1 MRYLH
6 ASGWILASCLVGLAF
21 AQHAHTELDS
31 NGASGAVPLFD
42 GLGDHTLQIT
52 TSSDLAQR
60 YFDQGLMFVYGF
72 DHFEAARSFEAA
84 IEHDESCA
92 MCHWGLALA
101 LGPHINA
108 PMMPEA
114 VPVAVG
120 ASQRAL
126 ELAADASAW
135 ERAYIEALAERYGP
149 EALEDRSHL
158 DLAYADAMREVVAAY
173 PDDLDAATLFAE
185 ALMNLIPWNYWD
197 VYGEPRE
204 ETVELVAALES
215 VLERDPY
222 HPGANHHYIHAVE
235 ASPAPE
241 RAEGAADRLV
251 ELDIQ
256 IGHMIHMP
264 SHIYARIGRWHDAS
278 SANERAIVADHA
290 YLEAYEAE
298 GLVPLLYH
306 PHNVHF
312 LSWTA
317 GIEGRSELALEA
329 AADVVAA
336 TPAELAGE
344 LPFLNG
350 FLVTPLYA
358 MVRFERWDDILAA
371 EAEAE
376 AEADPHA
383 FVTAARHY
391 ARGRAYAGLGRLD
404 EAANEADA
412 LRRIATSE
420 AAAGWEMPEAFF
432 PGRTMVSIMLDV
444 LAADLAL
451 ARGAQ
456 DEAVQLLSRA
466 VATQDALPYMEPPYW
481 SVSARLDL
489 GRALLAAERYAEA
502 AEVYEADL
510 EVYPNNGWALFG
522 LAQALEASGDD
533 AAAEAALQ
541 AFEQAWRHADV
552 DLQAGAGGVRVAA
565 GLRD

>member
-1 MRYLH
+1 MRYLRTV
-6 ASGWILASCLVGLAF
+6 GLILASCIVGLAA
-21 AQHAHTELDS
+21 AQHGHTELDV
-31 NGASGAVPLFD
+31 NGAAGTVPLFE
-42 GLGDHTLQIT
+42 GLGDYTLPIT
-52 TSSDLAQR
+52 TTSTLAQR

-72 DHFEAARSFEAA
+72 DHFEAARSYRAA
-84 IEHDESCA
+84 IEHDERCA

-108 PMMPEA
+108 AMDPDAVPEA
-114 VPVAVG
+114 FE

-126 ELAADASAW
+126 ELAADVSDR

-149 EALEDRSHL
+149 EVLEDRSHL
-158 DLAYADAMREVVAAY
+158 DLAYVDAMREVVAAY

-197 VYGEPRE
+197 AYGEPRT
-204 ETVELVAALES
+204 ETVELVATLES
-215 VLERDPY
+215 VLARDPY

-290 YLEAYEAE
+290 YLAAYEAE

-317 GIEGRSELALEA
+317 GVEGRRALALEA
-329 AADVVAA
+329 AEDVVAA
-336 TPAELAGE
+336 TPAELAGD

-350 FLVTPLYA
+350 FLVTPLYG
-358 MVRFERWDDILAA
+358 MVRFEMWDEILD
-371 EAEAE
+371 ETVD
-376 AEADPHA
+376 ADPHG
-383 FVTAARHY
+383 FVTAAWHF
-391 ARGRAYAGLGRLD
+391 ARGRAYAGLGRPD
-404 EAANEADA
+404 EAANEAAA
-412 LRRIATSE
+412 LQAIASSE
-420 AAAGWEMPEAFF
+420 AASDWEMPEAFF
-432 PGRTMVSIMLDV
+432 PGRTLLGLMQDL
-444 LAADLAL
+444 LAADLAVVAGDL
-451 ARGAQ
+451 
-456 DEAVQLLSRA
+456 DEAAQLLERA
-466 VATQDALPYMEPPYW
+466 VATQDQLPYMEPPYW

-489 GRALLAAERYAEA
+489 GRVLLAAGRYQDAVQ
-502 AEVYEADL
+502 VYQADL
-510 EVYPNNGWALFG
+510 EVYPSNGWALFG

-533 AAAEAALQ
+533 VAAEEVWDQ
-541 AFEQAWRHADV
+541 FEEVWRHADV
-552 DLQAGAGGVRVAA
+552 DLQVDEGGIGVAA
-565 GLRD
+565 SPSD

>member
-1 MRYLH
+1 MYYFRTL
-6 ASGWILASCLVGLAF
+6 GLILASCLVGLAV
-21 AQHAHTELDS
+21 AQHAHTEPDLK
-31 NGASGAVPLFD
+31 AGAVPLFE
-42 GLGDHTLQIT
+42 GLGDHSIAIT
-52 TSSDLAQR
+52 TSADEAQR

-72 DHFEAARSFEAA
+72 DHFEAARSFGAA
-84 IEHDESCA
+84 IEHDERCA

-108 PMMPEA
+108 AMAPDAVPEA
-114 VPVAVG
+114 FV

-126 ELAADASAW
+126 ELAADASDW

-149 EALEDRSHL
+149 EMLEDRSHL

-197 VYGEPRE
+197 AYGEPRT
-204 ETVELVAALES
+204 ETVELVATLES

-222 HPGANHHYIHAVE
+222 HPGVNHHYIHAVE
-235 ASPAPE
+235 ASPTPE

-278 SANERAIVADHA
+278 SANERAIVADRA

-317 GIEGRSELALEA
+317 GVEGRRALALEA
-329 AADVVAA
+329 AEDVVAA
-336 TPAELAGE
+336 TPAELAAE

-350 FLVTPLYA
+350 FLVTPLVG
-358 MVRFERWDDILAA
+358 MVRFEMWDEILDASLG
-371 EAEAE
+371 E
-376 AEADPHA
+376 DPHE
-383 FVTAARHY
+383 FVTATRHF
-391 ARGRAYAGLGRLD
+391 ARGRAYAGREQGED
-404 EAANEADA
+404 AANEAAA
-412 LRRIATSE
+412 LHAIVNSE
-420 AAAGWEMPEAFF
+420 AAQGWEMPEAFF
-432 PGRTMVSIMLDV
+432 PGRSMLSIMEDV
-444 LAADLAL
+444 LAADLAIL
-451 ARGAQ
+451 EG
-456 DEAVQLLSRA
+456 DLEEALRLLERA
-466 VATQDALPYMEPPYW
+466 VATQDGLPYMEPPYW

-489 GRALLAAERYAEA
+489 GRALLAAGRYQDA
-502 AEVYEADL
+502 AQVYQADL
-510 EVYPNNGWALFG
+510 EVYPSNGWALFG
-522 LAQALEASGDD
+522 LGQALEASGDD
-533 AAAEAALQ
+533 AAAEDVWAQ
-541 AFEQAWRHADV
+541 FEEAWRLADV
-552 DLQAGAGGVRVAA
+552 ELQVDEGGIGVAA
-565 GLRD
+565 SPSD

>member
-1 MRYLH
+1 MRR
-6 ASGWILASCLVGLAF
+6 SRILGTLLLGALIGIAA
-21 AQHAHTELDS
+21 AQHAHGDAEAQSAPGT
-31 NGASGAVPLFD
+31 VPLFD
-42 GLGDHTLQIT
+42 GLGDHALPIT
-52 TSSDLAQR
+52 TESDEARR

-84 IEHDESCA
+84 IALDETCA

-108 PMMPEA
+108 PMMPDA
-114 VPVAVG
+114 VPAAYA

-126 ELAADASAW
+126 TLAADASDW
-135 ERAYIEALAERYGP
+135 ERSYIEALAERYGP

-158 DLAYADAMREVVAAY
+158 DRAYADAMRAVVAAH

-197 VYGEPRE
+197 AYGDPRE

-278 SANERAIVADHA
+278 YANERAIVADRA

-312 LSWTA
+312 LAWTA
-317 GIEGRSELALEA
+317 GVEGRSELAMQA
-329 AADVVAA
+329 SADVVAA
-336 TPAELAGE
+336 AAGELAAD
-344 LPFLNG
+344 LPFLNA
-350 FLVTPLYA
+350 FLITPYLS
-358 MVRFERWDDILAA
+358 MVRFEMWDELLATDA
-371 EAEAE
+371 ET
-376 AEADPHA
+376 DPHA
-383 FVTAARHY
+383 FVTATRHY
-391 ARGRAYAGLGRLD
+391 AHGRAHAALGQA
-404 EAANEADA
+404 ESAAA
-412 LRRIATSE
+412 E
-420 AAAGWEMPEAFF
+420 AAALDAIADSEEAQAWEVPEAFF
-432 PGRTMVSIMLDV
+432 PGRSMLGVMRDV
-444 LAADLAL
+444 LAADLAVL
-451 ARGAQ
+451 EG
-456 DEAVQLLSRA
+456 DLGEAIRLLERA

-481 SVSARLDL
+481 STSARIDL
-489 GRALLAAERYAEA
+489 GRLLMAAGRHQEA
-502 AEVYEADL
+502 ATVFQADL
-510 EVYPNNGWALFG
+510 ADYPDNGWALFG
-522 LAQALEASGDD
+522 LAEALAAAGDH
-533 AAAEAALQ
+533 AAAEEARERFEAAWQ
-541 AFEQAWRHADV
+541 HADV
-552 DLQAGAGGVRVAA
+552 DLQAGDGGIAVVTLAA
-565 GLRD
+565 D